1 MRHPPTILRMH
12 PVTLRGLGCSHEY
25 VVGHGPVGSRIRGN
39 DVMGSGMTFRPAG
52 GETGTSSDTGRVGS
66 RIRGNDVMGSGMTV
80 LRGVRVRS
88 QFRVGG

>member
-1 MRHPPTILRMH
+1 
-12 PVTLRGLGCSHEY
+12 
-25 VVGHGPVGSRIRGN
+25 
-39 DVMGSGMTFRPAG
+39 MGSGMTFRPAE
-52 GETGTSSDTGRVGS
+52 GETDTSSDTGRVGS